1 LKRAVLTLIALALAA
16 TAGAQTKL
24 TLPEAL
30 ERALRV
36 NNAVERSRVEINVA
50 EQNRKLLLSSILPQ
64 VQATGSAIHNTKE
77 VAFGNGAD
85 ARIVLPGN
93 DWNYR
98 VVLSQPIYAGL
109 REKRTYDQAKLG
121 IVIARQGLRGTE
133 DAVLLRVAS
142 NYLGVANADAN
153 IVLEQKN
160 IELAERRR
168 TQSTT
173 FYQAGEVTKVDV
185 LRAETAIKA
194 SQRLLATA
202 QQQREASVSALRTD
216 LDLNGDIAVTPPDNT
231 PDNAMVPLPDEQTLV
246 ARAESVRPDVAVAQ
260 NNVRIAELEIL
271 KQRGARLPVVTFD
284 AGFIDQK
291 AAFPASRYGYGA
303 FRFSV
308 PIWDSNQVKS
318 RVATAKEREQQA
330 LLVLEDAKIAARED
344 VRKAITDLHAADTT
358 LQLAKEQLAAAD
370 AEYAQ
375 AFELYRAQETTSL
388 DLASSEISLAD
399 ARRAVAA
406 ETLNHNLAQLRVWYA
421 AGAIKEAVGV
431 GATQK

>member
-1 LKRAVLTLIALALAA
+1 MIALVSAA

-36 NNAVERSRVEINVA
+36 NNTVESSRLEVEVA
-50 EQNRKLLLSSILPQ
+50 EQTRKGLLSSILPQ
-64 VQATGSAIHNTKE
+64 VVATGSAIHNTRE
-77 VAFGNGAD
+77 VAFGKGAD
-85 ARIVLPGN
+85 ARTVLPGN

-98 VVLSQPIYAGL
+98 IVLSQPIYAGL
-109 REKRTYDQAKLG
+109 REKRTYDQTKLG
-121 IVIARQGLRGTE
+121 IANARQGVRGTE

-142 NYLGVANADAN
+142 NYLGVVNADAN
-153 IVLEQKN
+153 IALEQRN
-160 IELAERRR
+160 IELSERRR
-168 TQSTT
+168 TQSTA

-194 SQRLLATA
+194 ALRLLATA
-202 QQQREASVSALRTD
+202 QQQREASISALRTD
-216 LDLNGDIAVTPPDNT
+216 LDLNGDIGVTPPESDL
-231 PDNAMVPLPDEQTLV
+231 VPLPDEQTLV
-246 ARAESVRPDVAVAQ
+246 ARAESIRPDVAVAL
-260 NNVRIAELEIL
+260 NNVRVAELELL

-284 AGFIDQK
+284 AGYIDQK

-308 PIWDSNQVKS
+308 PIWDSNQVNS
-318 RVATAKEREQQA
+318 RVATAREREQQA
-330 LLVLEDAKIAARED
+330 HLFLENVKIAARED

-358 LQLAKEQLAAAD
+358 LQLAKEQLVAAD

-431 GATQK
+431 GATK

>member
-1 LKRAVLTLIALALAA
+1 LKRAVLALIALASAA

-30 ERALRV
+30 ARALRV
-36 NNAVERSRVEINVA
+36 NNTVERARVEIDVA

-64 VQATGSAIHNTKE
+64 VQLTGSAIRNTTE
-77 VAFGNGAD
+77 VSFGTGAD
-85 ARIVLPGN
+85 ARVILPAN

-98 VVLSQPIYAGL
+98 VVLSQPIYAGM

-121 IVIARQGLRGTE
+121 IANAKQSVRGTE
-133 DAVLLRVAS
+133 DAILLRVAS

-153 IVLEQKN
+153 IALEQRN

-168 TQSTT
+168 TQSTA

-194 SQRLLATA
+194 SQRLLASA
-202 QQQREASVSALRTD
+202 QQQREAAVSALRTD
-216 LDLNGDIAVTPPDNT
+216 LDLNGDIAVTPPDNAL
-231 PDNAMVPLPDEQTLV
+231 DNVIVPLPDEQTLV

-260 NNVRIAELEIL
+260 NNLRVAELEIQ
-271 KQRGARLPVVTFD
+271 KQRGARLPIVTFD
-284 AGFIDQK
+284 AGYIDQK

-303 FRFSV
+303 FRFTV
-308 PIWDSNQVKS
+308 PIWDSNQVNS

-330 LLVLEDAKIAARED
+330 LLLLEDAKIAARED
-344 VRKAITDLHAADTT
+344 VRKAITDLNAADTT
-358 LQLAKEQLAAAD
+358 LQLAKEQFAAAD

-388 DLASSEISLAD
+388 DLASSEVSLAD

-421 AGAIKEAVGV
+421 AGAIKDAVGV
-431 GATQK
+431 GATQQ

>member
-1 LKRAVLTLIALALAA
+1 LKRAVLTLILLTSSVA
-16 TAGAQTKL
+16 AGAQTKL

-36 NNAVERSRVEINVA
+36 NNTVERSRIDATVA
-50 EQNRKLLLSSILPQ
+50 DQNRKLLLSSILPQ
-64 VQATGSAIHNTKE
+64 VQFTGSAIRNSTE
-77 VAFGNGAD
+77 VAFGTGAD
-85 ARIVLPGN
+85 ARTILPGK

-98 VVLSQPIYAGL
+98 VVLSQPVYAGL
-109 REKRTYDQAKLG
+109 REKRAYDQAKIGTVNARLG
-121 IVIARQGLRGTE
+121 VHETE
-133 DAVLLRVAS
+133 DAILLRVAS

-153 IVLEQKN
+153 IAIEKRN
-160 IELAERRR
+160 IDLAEKRR
-168 TQSTT
+168 TQSNA

-202 QQQREASVSALRTD
+202 QQQREAAVSGLRED
-216 LDLNGDIAVTPPDNT
+216 LDLTGDIAVTPPDN
-231 PDNAMVPLPDEQTLV
+231 ALAPLPDEQTLMT
-246 ARAESVRPDVAVAQ
+246 RAESSRPDVAVAQ
-260 NNVRIAELEIL
+260 NNIRIAELEVL
-271 KQRGARLPVVTFD
+271 KQRGGRLPVVTFD
-284 AGFIDQK
+284 AGYIDQK

-308 PIWDSNQVKS
+308 PIWDSNQVNL
-318 RVATAKEREQQA
+318 RVATAKEREEQA
-330 LLVLEDAKIAARED
+330 KLLLEDAKTAAHED
-344 VRKAITDLHAADTT
+344 VRKAITDLHSADTT

-375 AFELYRAQETTSL
+375 AFELYRAQESTSL
-388 DLASSEISLAD
+388 DLATSELSLAD
-399 ARRAVAA
+399 ARRAVAS

-431 GATQK
+431 GATQQ

>member
-1 LKRAVLTLIALALAA
+1 LKRAVLTLIALVSAA
-16 TAGAQTKL
+16 TAGAQTQL
-24 TLPEAL
+24 SLPEAL

-36 NNAVERSRVEINVA
+36 NNTVERSRIEVDAA

-64 VQATGSAIHNTKE
+64 VQATGSAIRNTTQ
-77 VAFGNGAD
+77 VSFGTGAD
-85 ARIVLPGN
+85 APVVLPEN

-121 IVIARQGLRGTE
+121 IAIAKQGVRGTE

-153 IVLEQKN
+153 IALEQRN

-168 TQSTT
+168 TQSTA

-194 SQRLLATA
+194 SQRLLASA
-202 QQQREASVSALRTD
+202 QQQREAAISALRTD
-216 LDLNGDIAVTPPDNT
+216 LDLSGDIAVTPPDNT
-231 PDNAMVPLPDEQTLV
+231 LAPLPDEQTLV
-246 ARAESVRPDVAVAQ
+246 ARAESGRPDVAVAQ
-260 NNVRIAELEIL
+260 NNVRVAELEIL
-271 KQRGARLPVVTFD
+271 KQRGARLPIVTFD
-284 AGFIDQK
+284 AGYINQK
-291 AAFPASRYGYGA
+291 SAFPASRYGYGA
-303 FRFSV
+303 FRFTV
-308 PIWDSNQVKS
+308 PIWDSNQVNS

-330 LLVLEDAKIAARED
+330 LLLLDDAKIAARED
-344 VRKAITDLHAADTT
+344 VRKAITDLHSADIT
-358 LQLAKEQLAAAD
+358 LQLAKEQFAAAD

-431 GATQK
+431 GATQQ

>member
-1 LKRAVLTLIALALAA
+1 MIALVSAA

-36 NNAVERSRVEINVA
+36 NNTVESSRLEVEVA
-50 EQNRKLLLSSILPQ
+50 EQTRKGLLSSILPQ
-64 VQATGSAIHNTKE
+64 VVATGSAIHNTRE
-77 VAFGNGAD
+77 VAFGKGAD

-98 VVLSQPIYAGL
+98 IVLSQPIYAGL
-109 REKRTYDQAKLG
+109 REKRTYDQTKLG
-121 IVIARQGLRGTE
+121 IANARQGVRGTE

-142 NYLGVANADAN
+142 NYLGVVNADAN
-153 IVLEQKN
+153 IALEQRN
-160 IELAERRR
+160 IELSERRR
-168 TQSTT
+168 TQSTA
-173 FYQAGEVTKVDV
+173 FYQAGEVTRVDV

-194 SQRLLATA
+194 ALRLLATA
-202 QQQREASVSALRTD
+202 QQQREASISALRTD
-216 LDLNGDIAVTPPDNT
+216 LDLNGDIGVTPPESDL
-231 PDNAMVPLPDEQTLV
+231 VPLPDEQTLV
-246 ARAESVRPDVAVAQ
+246 ARAESIRPDVAVAL
-260 NNVRIAELEIL
+260 NNVRVAELELL

-284 AGFIDQK
+284 AGYIDQK

-308 PIWDSNQVKS
+308 PIWDSNQVNS
-318 RVATAKEREQQA
+318 RVATAREREQQA
-330 LLVLEDAKIAARED
+330 HLFLENVKIAARED

-358 LQLAKEQLAAAD
+358 LQLAKEQLVAAD

-431 GATQK
+431 GATK